1 MIVETP
7 PLHLLAPGKRIE
19 GDWFGGSVPENIVAG
34 ENTRIDSSACF
45 RPYRAKGPV
54 GLRTGANVTLWG
66 TALAPAEDAT
76 IEIGDDS
83 WIANAVLACRVRIK
97 IGNRVFIAG
106 GVTIT
111 DSDFHPLSPAARLMD
126 TVAIS
131 PAGDRSRRPPI
142 DARPVE
148 IEDDVWIGINATILK
163 GVRISA
169 GAVIAPGAVVTANVP
184 AGCRVAGNPAR
195 IVVGEA

>member
-1 MIVETP
+1 
-7 PLHLLAPGKRIE
+7 
-19 GDWFGGSVPENIVAG
+19 
-34 ENTRIDSSACF
+34 
-45 RPYRAKGPV
+45 
-54 GLRTGANVTLWG
+54 
-66 TALAPAEDAT
+66 
-76 IEIGDDS
+76 
-83 WIANAVLACRVRIK
+83 
-97 IGNRVFIAG
+97 
-106 GVTIT
+106 
-111 DSDFHPLSPAARLMD
+111 MD

-195 IVVGEA
+195 IVDGEA